1 MKFMYEIQTTEV
13 VEMKINISEEDT
25 IVFKGKEF
33 NGKEISYADLTR
45 FLTERIVLKRQMA
58 LVTETYGGVSNE

>member
-1 MKFMYEIQTTEV
+1 
-13 VEMKINISEEDT
+13 MKIHISEEDS
-25 IVFKGKEF
+25 IVFEGKEF

-45 FLTERIVLKRQMA
+45 FLTERIVPKRQMA

>member
-1 MKFMYEIQTTEV
+1 
-13 VEMKINISEEDT
+13 MKIH
-25 IVFKGKEF
+25 
-33 NGKEISYADLTR
+33 ADLTR